1 MIALTTFILNNN
13 TTVSIVPEFPTAN
26 LGHVVVSATDT
37 GVEKSKTVITD
48 SKPLEQLD
56 VEHLDRII
64 YVQSHNSEL
73 DLSDSQREE
82 LRRDLARMYSN
93 KPWMSEAHWEH
104 FETNNG
110 VMGGLM
116 LDHID
121 GKLAQV
127 TVVVRCN
134 KLEVDVM
141 SALHL
146 ENGPVNFTET
156 YLSDANF
163 VNAMAKITHHFMANA

>member
-1 MIALTTFILNNN
+1 MFALTTFVLNNN
-13 TTVSIVPEFPTAN
+13 TSVSIVPEFATSN
-26 LGHVVVSATDT
+26 LGHVVVTDMAT
-37 GVEKSKTVITD
+37 GAIKSRTVITD
-48 SKPLEQLD
+48 SKALELLP
-56 VEHLDRII
+56 VEHLDRVL

-73 DLSDSQREE
+73 NLTDSQREE

-93 KPWMSEAHWEH
+93 QPWMSEAHWEY

-110 VMGGLM
+110 VIGGLM
-116 LDHID
+116 LDHVD

-127 TVVVRCN
+127 TVVVRS
-134 KLEVDVM
+134 KELDVDVM

-146 ENGPVNFTET
+146 ENGPVNFTDA

-163 VNAMAKITHHFMANA
+163 VNAMAKITRHYMANA